1 MAKKNFK
8 DSIDKTNIA
17 GKTGINSLFSGNEVK
32 EEPTQNVVVEEYP
45 EEVRQTF
52 IIKSDHLEK
61 MRDYVHLKR
70 QQGDSLFTQK
80 DALQEA
86 FELLFNKIG
95 SMPSR
100 PEHIKEAEKIRSSK
114 IKRR

>member
-1 MAKKNFK
+1 
-8 DSIDKTNIA
+8 
-17 GKTGINSLFSGNEVK
+17 
-32 EEPTQNVVVEEYP
+32 
-45 EEVRQTF
+45 
-52 IIKSDHLEK
+52 

-100 PEHIKEAEKIRSSK
+100 PEHIKEAERIRSNK
-114 IKRR
+114 IKRM